1 MLKYSK
7 LCLSN
12 WNRTFGH
19 FFLNVQKEILHKGQE
34 KSNGTESDGKH
45 THYDYSDL
53 QKPAVFTWR
62 KIYIIVN
69 SQSAVY
75 ANSVTF

>member
-1 MLKYSK
+1 MSKKKYYT
-7 LCLSN
+7 
-12 WNRTFGH
+12 R
-19 FFLNVQKEILHKGQE
+19 GQE

-45 THYDYSDL
+45 THYDYNDL